1 MEEKEKAHNYAQR
14 IRMVH
19 VLERLN
25 NNYVESA
32 VPDMLRK
39 LSIGYSCPS
48 ILGEFRHSLD
58 DESKQIKGDE
68 LTSHLNRSALKGA
81 ASDLEDALACSSIT
95 FPKND
100 DRHPYSFQ
108 QMHLALSKTL
118 PLFQQLL
125 FLPAPEELIVS
136 CAIKHIPVTRE
147 PTLPT
152 EDEVFQQIESSVL
165 GEFERISANLWA
177 NPRSNKIH
185 EHFTEQ
191 VEFYLSDTSL
201 DIRMDR
207 AYLTSVSNFGEF
219 EAFIDAL
226 SAGIQAELYKTGKV
240 SQFHRIRGKRSKVT
254 LTSRDVLN
262 TMASWQEKNSMG
274 IVKRLDQCPSIIA
287 AILSF
292 DLEHRVGLFDD
303 HLGSNGGKNDVLR
316 SIGLN
321 DTTSRLGKIKIIE
334 KLIRSFLCG
343 KPAVASF
350 SIRTTPGAVYENHE
364 PELNRMMENWIIKD
378 NDRPEEKNRYK
389 TITELYKKRSSYL
402 LIEAKPPRPGQENER
417 KTQRRQFISPKKRVY
432 EQIEKRKNTPG
443 TKLPVGSEL
452 AMPFWSAF
460 DPNEAIID
468 PLQGPGATH
477 SKENSA

>member
-1 MEEKEKAHNYAQR
+1 
-14 IRMVH
+14 MVH
-19 VLERLN
+19 LLDRQEDR
-25 NNYVESA
+25 YVESA
-32 VPDMLRK
+32 KPDMLRM
-39 LSIGYSCPS
+39 LSNGHSCPS
-48 ILGEFRHSLD
+48 ILAEFRHRLE
-58 DESKQIKGDE
+58 DESTQIEGDE
-68 LTSHLNRSALKGA
+68 MAKSIKRSALKRA
-81 ASDLEDALACSSIT
+81 ASHLEDALARSSIT
-95 FPKND
+95 FSKND
-100 DRHPYSFQ
+100 DRHPYSFK
-108 QMHLALSKTL
+108 QMHLALSNTL

-125 FLPAPEELIVS
+125 FLPVPEELIIS
-136 CAIKHIPVTRE
+136 CAIKHIPATSNARE
-147 PTLPT
+147 STLPT

-165 GEFERISANLWA
+165 EEFERISANLWA

-292 DLEHRVGLFDD
+292 DLEYRVGLFDD

-316 SIGLN
+316 SIELN

-350 SIRTTPGAVYENHE
+350 SIRTTHDTVDGNHE
-364 PELNRMMENWIIKD
+364 LELNRMMENWIIKD

-417 KTQRRQFISPKKRVY
+417 KTQRREFIHPKTRVY
-432 EQIEKRKNTPG
+432 DQIEKRKSNPC

-460 DPNEAIID
+460 DPDVTVID
-468 PLQGPGATH
+468 PGATT
-477 SKENSA
+477 SNEN